1 MFLNQELLQSCEE
14 FFDQIANMKNSEE
27 LNDAVESLRTFL
39 ERDVDGYTH
48 VSEEKLAY
56 ATQSRLEKIWK
67 LISKVEKQTNTDL
80 LYFYKEVIAITEDSS
95 GYEAD
100 DIEADDSEEVEP

>member
-1 MFLNQELLQSCEE
+1 MLLNQELLQSCEE
-14 FFDQIANMKNSEE
+14 FFDQIANIKNSEE

-48 VSEEKLAY
+48 LAEEKLVY

-67 LISKVEKQTNTDL
+67 LISKEEKQTNTDL
-80 LYFYKEVIAITEDSS
+80 AYFYEEIIAITEASS

-100 DIEADDSEEVEP
+100 DTDDED

>member
-1 MFLNQELLQSCEE
+1 MYLNQQLLQSCEE
-14 FFDQIANMKNSEE
+14 FFDQIANIKNNEE
-27 LNDAVESLRTFL
+27 LNNAVESLRTFL

-48 VSEEKLAY
+48 LSEEKLAF

-67 LISKVEKQTNTDL
+67 LISREEKQINSDL
-80 LYFYKEVIAITEDSS
+80 LYFYQEIIVITEDAS

-100 DIEADDSEEVEP
+100 DIDESGDEES